1 MSVRPGLLLLE
12 GGPMRVRWWEIV
24 VIAVL
29 LALVGVFLWPAR
41 VNGPPG
47 QWAHCMSNIRQV
59 GVAMLIYAEEHNGSY
74 PESFGVLLKAGPFL
88 SPRTFICPASGNKVP
103 EDFPKEGLQDADLSV
118 LIRVDAWSDYVIV
131 KGLSHAG
138 REDIIVLYEKPGHHR
153 ASGRNCFFDDG
164 HVEWLSEAE
173 FQAQMR
179 RQRPKG
185 ANP

>member
-1 MSVRPGLLLLE
+1 
-12 GGPMRVRWWEIV
+12 MRVRWWEIV

-103 EDFPKEGLQDADLSV
+103 EDFPK
-118 LIRVDAWSDYVIV
+118 